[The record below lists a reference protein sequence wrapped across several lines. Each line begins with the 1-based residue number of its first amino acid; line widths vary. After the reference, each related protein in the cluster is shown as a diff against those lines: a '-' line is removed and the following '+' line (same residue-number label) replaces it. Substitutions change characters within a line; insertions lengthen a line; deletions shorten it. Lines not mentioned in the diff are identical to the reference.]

1 MMKKYNILVF
11 PCGSEVGLEI
21 NKSLKDIY
29 FIQLFGGSSIDD
41 HGRWEY
47 ENYIGNI
54 PFINDENFVD
64 KLNEILEKNHIDFIF
79 PALDAVLLKLAEVRK
94 LIKAEVLM
102 SDNETIEICR
112 NKNKTYKYL
121 TGCSF
126 LPTFYSN
133 ADEVK
138 EFPVFLKPAVGQGA
152 KDVKRI
158 DDYEQLVFEL
168 KERGT
173 EQAICEYLPG
183 EEYTVDCFT
192 SQSGSLKFSS
202 HRSRKRIRNGISVNS
217 VLEKFDLRINE
228 IAETINS
235 KFKLRGAWFFQV
247 KLSKNNEYK
256 LMEIGTR
263 IAGTMCVQRARG
275 VNLPLLT
282 VFDALG
288 YDVVIKPQFNFVET
302 DRALINCYNINF
314 KFDELYIDYDD
325 TLIVHN
331 KINLQA
337 IALIYKCINNNIPIV
352 LITKHLTDIFEELK
366 DNKIDSNLFKKIIQ
380 IKPNE
385 HKCDYF
391 APSENALFIDDSFK
405 ERKEVIDKF
414 GIKAIGID
422 MLEVF
427 LNGVIM

>member
-173 EQAICEYLPG
+173 EQAI
-183 EEYTVDCFT
+183 
-192 SQSGSLKFSS
+192 
-202 HRSRKRIRNGISVNS
+202 
-217 VLEKFDLRINE
+217 
-228 IAETINS
+228 
-235 KFKLRGAWFFQV
+235 
-247 KLSKNNEYK
+247 
-256 LMEIGTR
+256 
-263 IAGTMCVQRARG
+263 
-275 VNLPLLT
+275 
-282 VFDALG
+282 
-288 YDVVIKPQFNFVET
+288 
-302 DRALINCYNINF
+302 
-314 KFDELYIDYDD
+314 
-325 TLIVHN
+325 
-331 KINLQA
+331 
-337 IALIYKCINNNIPIV
+337 
-352 LITKHLTDIFEELK
+352 
-366 DNKIDSNLFKKIIQ
+366 
-380 IKPNE
+380 
-385 HKCDYF
+385 
-391 APSENALFIDDSFK
+391 
-405 ERKEVIDKF
+405 
-414 GIKAIGID
+414 
-422 MLEVF
+422 
-427 LNGVIM
+427 